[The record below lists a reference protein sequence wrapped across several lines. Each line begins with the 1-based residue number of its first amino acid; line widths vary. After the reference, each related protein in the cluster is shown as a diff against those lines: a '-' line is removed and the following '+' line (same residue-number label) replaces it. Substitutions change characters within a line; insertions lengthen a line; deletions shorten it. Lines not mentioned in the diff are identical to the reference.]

1 MFQLENVRL
10 SSEMNSSSAS
20 MAREELHESSM
31 RVESLAAQLG
41 SLQKEV
47 RLYTTDTLS
56 CATSDPLSHTDQFLL
71 GVVLSSSKLHFCYS
85 VWLCCETESIRFIIV
100 MYNASRGYVK
110 PLGLN

>member
-1 MFQLENVRL
+1 
-10 SSEMNSSSAS
+10 

-71 GVVLSSSKLHFCYS
+71 GVFLSSSKLHFCYS
-85 VWLCCETESIRFIIV
+85 VWLCMLAVKLNRIESIRFIIV
-100 MYNASRGYVK
+100 MYNTSRGYVK
-110 PLGLN
+110 PLALN